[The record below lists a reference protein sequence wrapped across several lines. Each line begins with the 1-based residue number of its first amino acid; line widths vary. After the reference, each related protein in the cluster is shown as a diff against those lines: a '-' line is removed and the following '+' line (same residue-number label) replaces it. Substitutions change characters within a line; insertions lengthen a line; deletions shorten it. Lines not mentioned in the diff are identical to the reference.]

1 VLTVGGSARV
11 TKLGGIIR
19 LCKEND
25 KLRFEVNVSRAQ
37 SAGLRIRPK
46 MLGLARITREGS

>member
-1 VLTVGGSARV
+1 VLTVGDSARF

-19 LCKEND
+19 LYKEND
-25 KLRFEVNVSRAQ
+25 RLRFEVNVSRAQ